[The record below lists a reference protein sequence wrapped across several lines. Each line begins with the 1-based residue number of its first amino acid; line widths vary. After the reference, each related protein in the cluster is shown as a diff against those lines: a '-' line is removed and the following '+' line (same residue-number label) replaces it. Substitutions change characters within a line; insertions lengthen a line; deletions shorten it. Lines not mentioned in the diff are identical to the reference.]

1 MEEQGRK
8 GIYANFA
15 LLYNPTGRMEKPF
28 FRGLTDFIGRHEYV
42 IVLIL
47 FLLVITVASENSLVR
62 RVSVRSEI
70 RSLRTQIERLEREM
84 SHDREVLQE
93 LSSDSMIMEHLA
105 RERYNMQ
112 RPDEDVF
119 IERN

>member
-1 MEEQGRK
+1 
-8 GIYANFA
+8 
-15 LLYNPTGRMEKPF
+15 MEKPF
-28 FRGLTDFIGRHEYV
+28 FRGLADFIGRHEYV

-112 RPDEDVF
+112 RADEDVF

>member
-1 MEEQGRK
+1 
-8 GIYANFA
+8 
-15 LLYNPTGRMEKPF
+15 MEKPF

-70 RSLRTQIERLEREM
+70 RSLRAQIERLEREM

>member
-15 LLYNPTGRMEKPF
+15 LFYNPTGRMEKPF
-28 FRGLTDFIGRHEYV
+28 FRGLADFIGRHEYV

-112 RPDEDVF
+112 RADEDVF